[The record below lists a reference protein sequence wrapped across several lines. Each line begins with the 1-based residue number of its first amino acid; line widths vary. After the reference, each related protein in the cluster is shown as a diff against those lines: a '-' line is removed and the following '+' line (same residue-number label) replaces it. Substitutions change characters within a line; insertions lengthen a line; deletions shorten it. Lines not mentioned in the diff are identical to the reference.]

1 MPQLQS
7 PKQSKSEKIRILFAD
22 DHTIVR
28 DGLRSLFKSDS
39 QFVIVGEATDGL
51 EAVRLIEKSKPD
63 VAILDISMPNVSG
76 VEATRIIKKDYP
88 HTRVLILTIHEN
100 EEFIQ
105 EMISAGADGYVL
117 KNAEKKEIFD
127 GVRAVANG
135 GTFFSPVV
143 SKVLLESL
151 VRKTRNKEPFVSNG
165 EDRLTNRELEILRLI
180 AEGLTSKQIADKLFL
195 SVTTVNSHR
204 TNIMKK
210 LNIHETVSLVKY
222 AIQKKLVEI
231 RPKVS

>member
-1 MPQLQS
+1 M
-7 PKQSKSEKIRILFAD
+7 KTEKIRILFAD
-22 DHTIVR
+22 DHAIVR
-28 DGLRSLFKSDS
+28 DGLRSLFKSDP
-39 QFVIVGEATDGL
+39 QFVITGEAADGV
-51 EAVRLIEKSKPD
+51 EAVKLIEKLHPD

-76 VEATRIIKKDYP
+76 VEATRIIKKDHP
-88 HTRVLILTIHEN
+88 QTRVLILTIHEN

-117 KNAEKKEIFD
+117 KNAEKREIFD

-135 GTFFSPVV
+135 GTYFSPIV

-151 VRKTRNKEPFVSNG
+151 VRKTRNKEPMHGNG
-165 EDRLTNRELEILRLI
+165 ESRLTNREIEILRLI

-195 SVTTVNSHR
+195 SVTTINSHR

-210 LNIHETVSLVKY
+210 LNIHETVGLVKY
-222 AIQKKLVEI
+222 AIQKKLIEI
-231 RPKVS
+231 HPKVS